1 LSIHRCLEG
10 AFQFGGQGAAEWGFR
25 GHGLLGL
32 DCQIQA
38 KNGEARLV
46 AFNLFGCRIAR
57 SGRSRWNGRTLK
69 PFETRPNNLDAI
81 ALLHRFLHRAI
92 ISRIV

>member
-1 LSIHRCLEG
+1 MDFKRHPG
-10 AFQFGGQGAAEWGFR
+10 WGVFAFGGQGTAEWGFR

-46 AFNLFGCRIAR
+46 AFILFGCRIWR
-57 SGRSRWNGRTLK
+57 SGRSRWNGLTLK
-69 PFETRPNNLDAI
+69 PFETRPPGCA
-81 ALLHRFLHRAI
+81 RFEFFFGQ
-92 ISRIV
+92 